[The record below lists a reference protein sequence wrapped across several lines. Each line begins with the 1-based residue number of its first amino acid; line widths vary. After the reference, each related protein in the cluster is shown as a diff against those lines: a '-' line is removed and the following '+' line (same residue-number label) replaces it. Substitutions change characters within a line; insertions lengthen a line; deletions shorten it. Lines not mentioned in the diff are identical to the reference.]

1 MSRLMTLDHAAF
13 QNLGAHRFHGAV
25 SDDLETLFTIL
36 ADLPSDRAGVRLR
49 GIDRLSRYLAPD
61 GRIGAVAAEVLG
73 DASRPVRAILFDKTA
88 ETNRS
93 LDWHQDRTIC
103 VERRVAVDGYG
114 PWSMKAGMQHVAP
127 PFDLLARMLTLRVHL
142 DDVSVENAPL
152 LIAPGSHRYGRV
164 AIGDVPNLVRQCG
177 VHACLAEAGDIWLYA
192 TPILHASDAAARP
205 TRRRVLQIDYAAE
218 ELPGDL
224 EWLGV

>member
-1 MSRLMTLDHAAF
+1 MTLDHAAF
-13 QNLGAHRFHGAV
+13 QNLGAHRFLGAV

-49 GIDRLSRYLAPD
+49 GSDRLSRYLAPD

-88 ETNRS
+88 ETNWS

-103 VERRVAVDGYG
+103 VERRVAVDGYD

-127 PFDLLARMLTLRVHL
+127 PFDLLARMVTVRVHL

-164 AIGDVPNLVRQCG
+164 AIRDVPDLVRQCG

>member
-1 MSRLMTLDHAAF
+1 MSRLMALDHAAF
-13 QNLGAHRFHGAV
+13 QDLGAHRFHGAV

-49 GIDRLSRYLAPD
+49 GIDRLSQCLASD

-88 ETNRS
+88 ETNWS

-103 VERRVAVDGYG
+103 VERRVAVDGYD

-127 PFDLLARMLTLRVHL
+127 PFDLLARMVTVRVHL
-142 DDVSVENAPL
+142 DDVSVENASL
-152 LIAPGSHRYGRV
+152 LIAPGSHRYGRI
-164 AIGDVPNLVRQCG
+164 AIDDVPDVVRQCG

-224 EWLGV
+224 QWLGV

>member
-1 MSRLMTLDHAAF
+1 MSRPAKLDHAAF
-13 QNLGAHRFHGAV
+13 QKLGAQHFHAAV
-25 SDDLETLFTIL
+25 LDDLDILSTIL
-36 ADLPSDRAGVRLR
+36 ANLPSDRAGVRLR
-49 GIDRLSRYLAPD
+49 GIDRLGRYLATG

-88 ETNRS
+88 DTNWS

-103 VERRVAVDGYG
+103 VEQRVDVDGYG

-127 PFDLLARMLTLRVHL
+127 PFDLLSRMVTVRVHL

-164 AIGDVPNLVRQCG
+164 AIDHVPEVVRQCG
-177 VHACLAEAGDIWLYA
+177 VQVCLAKAGDIWLYA

-205 TRRRVLQIDYAAE
+205 MRRRVLQIDYAAE
-218 ELPGDL
+218 DLPGDL

>member
-13 QNLGAHRFHGAV
+13 QNLGAHRFLGAV

-49 GIDRLSRYLAPD
+49 GSDRLSPYLAPD

-88 ETNRS
+88 ETNWS

-103 VERRVAVDGYG
+103 VERRVAVDGYD

-127 PFDLLARMLTLRVHL
+127 PFDLLARMVTVRVHL

-164 AIGDVPNLVRQCG
+164 AIRDVPDLVRQCG